1 MALAKQTKI
10 RALEKIESADTID
23 KAKAGQE
30 ACKEALE
37 VLKSFYKQAS
47 KAKVLL
53 VQRSSTTA
61 NATSHVKTS
70 LLQKQTPSKGHQQAS
85 ASILDM
91 LEVIIGDFERT
102 IKVTAKVEKESYRE
116 FKGFEQKTKAVIAS
130 KDTTKSN
137 AEFTLKE
144 TNAGLEENMNDL
156 DKHQKL
162 LDDALKE
169 LEDLKPSCV
178 DTGMSYEERV
188 QKRKEEIGALNDALC
203 QLDPEQVEEI
213 G

>member
-10 RALEKIESADTID
+10 RALEKIESSDTID

-37 VLKSFYKQAS
+37 VLNSFYKQAS

-70 LLQKQTPSKGHQQAS
+70 LLQKQTPSKGNQQAS

-102 IKVTAKVEKESYRE
+102 IKVTTKTEKESYRE
-116 FKGFEQKTKAVIAS
+116 FKSYEQSTKVVIAS
-130 KDTTKSN
+130 KSTTKSN
-137 AEFTLKE
+137 SEFNLKE
-144 TNAGLEENMNDL
+144 TNAKLQENMN
-156 DKHQKL
+156 
-162 LDDALKE
+162 E

-188 QKRKEEIGALNDALC
+188 QKRKEEIDALNDALC
-203 QLDPEQVEEI
+203 QLDPEKVEDECQ
-213 G
+213 